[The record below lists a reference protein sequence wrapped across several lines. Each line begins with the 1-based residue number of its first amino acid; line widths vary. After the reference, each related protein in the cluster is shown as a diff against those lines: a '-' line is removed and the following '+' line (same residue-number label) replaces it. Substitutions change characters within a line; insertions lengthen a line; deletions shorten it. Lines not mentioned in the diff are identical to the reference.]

1 MLCEAGEVCTGEECL
16 KLETVLGLSMTPT
29 TVGLVL
35 VEGDGAEGATKGH
48 DAFEVRRGG
57 FSPVTTSE
65 FVAEALSRTQAIV
78 GDQRLQSIGVTWSDD
93 ASVEASLLLDSL
105 ADCGFA
111 NVIPIRL
118 PEATEAFA
126 RGIGH
131 VIGSDVTAVC
141 VVEPEAI
148 VALIVDADEGTVQ
161 TAVSYALETDEDLID
176 WLSQLLGASEWE
188 PDGLVLLGSGDGL
201 EPIARSL
208 EQMLGIPVFAPA
220 EAELA
225 LARGA
230 ALASVNG
237 IGVLD
242 DNLFDI
248 PVPPPA
254 RRRESVALRGATAL
268 LAGGVVA
275 FVVSA
280 SVAVGLELL
289 PDYEARP
296 VHRDVVNTAETPAL
310 RPVTAPEAPE
320 SAPEAPESAPESLTS
335 ADDGSRPA
343 QAPQPTSEP
352 VFDSAPVVA
361 MTMNVPAPPPEAP
374 PAGVDANPEALPPV
388 EPAAAPPVVATV
400 PPVNQPKQTLRQRI
414 WERVHGG

>member
-1 MLCEAGEVCTGEECL
+1 
-16 KLETVLGLSMTPT
+16 LETVLGLSMTPT

-48 DAFEVRRGG
+48 DTFEVRRGG

-65 FVAEALSRTQAIV
+65 FVAEALSRTQAIAD
-78 GDQRLQSIGVTWSDD
+78 GQRLQSIGVTWSDD

-126 RGIGH
+126 RGIGQ

-161 TAVSYALETDEDLID
+161 TAITYALETDQDLIE
-176 WLSQLLGASEWE
+176 WLSEMLGASEWE
-188 PDGLVLLGSGDGL
+188 PDGLVLLGSGEGL
-201 EPIARSL
+201 ESIARRL
-208 EQMLGIPVFAPA
+208 EQILGIPVFAPA

-237 IGVLD
+237 IGVD
-242 DNLFDI
+242 DDQLFDI
-248 PVPPPA
+248 PVQPPV
-254 RRRESVALRGATAL
+254 RRRDATALRGATAL

-289 PDYEARP
+289 PDRP
-296 VHRDVVNTAETPAL
+296 AGPEQRDVVNTAETPPL
-310 RPVTAPEAPE
+310 RPITAPEAPAP
-320 SAPEAPESAPESLTS
+320 SRAPEALANAGEQTH
-335 ADDGSRPA
+335 PA
-343 QAPQPTSEP
+343 QATEPTTEP
-352 VFDSAPVVA
+352 TFDSAPVVA

-374 PAGVDANPEALPPV
+374 PGDMNADPAALPPV
-388 EPAAAPPVVATV
+388 VAAAPPPPPAQVATV
-400 PPVNQPKQTLRQRI
+400 PPVNEPKQSIRQRI
-414 WERVHGG
+414 WERLHGG

>member
-1 MLCEAGEVCTGEECL
+1 MD
-16 KLETVLGLSMTPT
+16 TVLGLSMTPT

-35 VEGDGAEGATKGH
+35 VQGDGVDGATKGH

-65 FVAEALSRTQAIV
+65 FVAEALSRTQAIA
-78 GDQRLQSIGVTWSDD
+78 GGQRLQSIGVTWSDD

-105 ADCGFA
+105 ADSGFE

-126 RGIGH
+126 RGIGQ

-148 VALIVDADEGTVQ
+148 VALIVDADEGAVQ
-161 TAVSYALETDEDLID
+161 TAISYDLETDQDLIS
-176 WLSQLLGASEWE
+176 WLSDILSASEWQ
-188 PDGLVLLGSGDGL
+188 PDGLVLLGSGDDFDS
-201 EPIARSL
+201 IARRL
-208 EQMLGIPVFAPA
+208 EEIQGIPVFAPA

-230 ALASVNG
+230 ALASVNS
-237 IGVLD
+237 IAAFD
-242 DNLFDI
+242 DPLFAF
-248 PVPPPA
+248 PA
-254 RRRESVALRGATAL
+254 APAATRRESTALRGATAL

-289 PDYEARP
+289 PDHGPRP
-296 VHRDVVNTAETPAL
+296 EHRDVVNTAETPAL
-310 RPVTAPEAPE
+310 RPE
-320 SAPEAPESAPESLTS
+320 SAPEAPAAGTPALAAPEQAPSAP
-335 ADDGSRPA
+335 
-343 QAPQPTSEP
+343 APLPEAEPT
-352 VFDSAPVVA
+352 FDTAPVVA
-361 MTMNVPAPPPEAP
+361 MTMNMPPPPEAP
-374 PAGVDANPEALPPV
+374 PADVPLDAAPVPPV
-388 EPAAAPPVVATV
+388 EAAPPPVPSVITP
-400 PPVNQPKQTLRQRI
+400 PPVQPKQTLRERLRQRLQ
-414 WERVHGG
+414 GG

>member
-1 MLCEAGEVCTGEECL
+1 LRALCEAGEVRTGEECL

-35 VEGDGAEGATKGH
+35 VDGDGVEGATKGH

-65 FVAEALSRTQAIV
+65 FVAEALSRTQAIAD
-78 GDQRLQSIGVTWSDD
+78 GQRLQSIGVTWSDD

-111 NVIPIRL
+111 NVIPVRL
-118 PEATEAFA
+118 PAATEAFA
-126 RGIGH
+126 RGIGQ
-131 VIGSDVTAVC
+131 VIGSAVTSVC

-148 VALIVDADEGTVQ
+148 VALIVDAQEGAVQ
-161 TAVSYALETDEDLID
+161 TAVSYALETDQDLIE
-176 WLSQLLGASEWE
+176 WLSQMLGASEWE
-188 PDGLVLLGSGDGL
+188 PDGLVLLGSGEGL
-201 EPIARSL
+201 ESIARRL
-208 EQMLGIPVFAPA
+208 EQILGIPVFAPA

-237 IGVLD
+237 IGVAD
-242 DNLFDI
+242 DQLFDI
-248 PVPPPA
+248 PVQPVA
-254 RRRESVALRGATAL
+254 HRQDSTALRAATVL

-280 SVAVGLELL
+280 SVAVALELL
-289 PDYEARP
+289 PDRGPGPE
-296 VHRDVVNTAETPAL
+296 HRDVVNTAETPPL
-310 RPVTAPEAPE
+310 RPVTAPQAPAP
-320 SAPEAPESAPESLTS
+320 APEAGTGADQQPEI
-335 ADDGSRPA
+335 
-343 QAPQPTSEP
+343 QAPKPATEPT
-352 VFDSAPVVA
+352 FDNAPVVA

-374 PAGVDANPEALPPV
+374 PADVGAGPEAPPPAV
-388 EPAAAPPVVATV
+388 AAAPPPMPVPAATV
-400 PPVNQPKQTLRQRI
+400 PPVSQPKQSLRQRI
-414 WERVHGG
+414 WERLHGG

>member
-1 MLCEAGEVCTGEECL
+1 MPLRVLCEASEVCTGEECF

-35 VEGDGAEGATKGH
+35 VEGAGVEGATKGH

-65 FVAEALSRTQAIV
+65 FVAEALSRTQAIA
-78 GDQRLQSIGVTWSDD
+78 GGQRLQSIGVTWSDD

-105 ADCGFA
+105 ADCGFD

-126 RGIGH
+126 RGIGQ

-148 VALIVDADEGTVQ
+148 VALIVDAHEGAVQ
-161 TAVSYALETDEDLID
+161 TAVTYALETDQDLID
-176 WLSQLLGASEWE
+176 WLSDMMGASEWE
-188 PDGLVLLGSGDGL
+188 PDGLVLLGSGEGL
-201 EPIARSL
+201 ESIARRL
-208 EQMLGIPVFAPA
+208 EQILGIPVFAPA

-237 IGVLD
+237 IGVVD
-242 DNLFDI
+242 DQLFDF
-248 PVPPPA
+248 PALPPA
-254 RRRESVALRGATAL
+254 RRRDSTALRGATAL

-289 PDYEARP
+289 PDRGARP
-296 VHRDVVNTAETPAL
+296 EHRDVVNTAETPPL
-310 RPVTAPEAPE
+310 RPLTAPEVPQAPAPE
-320 SAPEAPESAPESLTS
+320 GLSSAAEQ
-335 ADDGSRPA
+335 SRPA
-343 QAPQPTSEP
+343 QATEPT
-352 VFDSAPVVA
+352 FDSAPVVA

-374 PAGVDANPEALPPV
+374 PVDVDADPAALPPV
-388 EPAAAPPVVATV
+388 GVGAPPPAQIATV
-400 PPVNQPKQTLRQRI
+400 PPVNEPKPSIRQRI
-414 WERVHGG
+414 WERLHGG

>member
-1 MLCEAGEVCTGEECL
+1 M

-35 VEGDGAEGATKGH
+35 VEGDGVEGATKGH

-65 FVAEALSRTQAIV
+65 FVAEALSRTQAIAD
-78 GDQRLQSIGVTWSDD
+78 GQRLQSIGVTWSDD

-105 ADCGFA
+105 ADCGFD

-126 RGIGH
+126 RGIGQ

-148 VALIVDADEGTVQ
+148 VALIVDAHEGAVQ
-161 TAVSYALETDEDLID
+161 TAVTYALETDQDLIH
-176 WLSQLLGASEWE
+176 WLSDMLGASEWE
-188 PDGLVLLGSGDGL
+188 PDGLVLLGSGEGL
-201 EPIARSL
+201 ESIARRL
-208 EQMLGIPVFAPA
+208 EQILGIPVFAPA

-237 IGVLD
+237 IGVAD
-242 DNLFDI
+242 DPLFDL

-254 RRRESVALRGATAL
+254 RRQDSTALRGATAL

-289 PDYEARP
+289 PDHGARP
-296 VHRDVVNTAETPAL
+296 QHRDVVNTAETPPL
-310 RPVTAPEAPE
+310 RPVTAPEAPAPAPDALSSAAE
-320 SAPEAPESAPESLTS
+320 PSQTQAPE
-335 ADDGSRPA
+335 
-343 QAPQPTSEP
+343 PT
-352 VFDSAPVVA
+352 FDSAPVVA
-361 MTMNVPAPPPEAP
+361 MTMNVPAPPTEAP
-374 PAGVDANPEALPPV
+374 PADLNAEPAGLPPM
-388 EPAAAPPVVATV
+388 AAAPPPPAPVATV
-400 PPVNQPKQTLRQRI
+400 PPVNEPKQTLRQRI
-414 WERVHGG
+414 WERLHGG

>member
-1 MLCEAGEVCTGEECL
+1 MD
-16 KLETVLGLSMTPT
+16 TVLGLSMTPT

-35 VEGDGAEGATKGH
+35 VQGDGVDGATKGH
-48 DAFEVRRGG
+48 DAFDVRRGG

-65 FVAEALSRTQAIV
+65 FVAEALSRTQAIA
-78 GDQRLQSIGVTWSDD
+78 GGQRLQSIGVTWSDD

-105 ADCGFA
+105 ADSGFD

-126 RGIGH
+126 RGIGR

-141 VVEPEAI
+141 VVEPEAV
-148 VALIVDADEGTVQ
+148 VALVVDAQEGAVQ
-161 TAVSYALETDEDLID
+161 TCVSYDLETDQDLIG
-176 WLSQLLGASEWE
+176 WLSDILGGSDWS

-201 EPIARSL
+201 ESIARRL
-208 EQMLGIPVFAPA
+208 EEVVGIPAFAPA

-237 IGVLD
+237 IGILD
-242 DNLFDI
+242 DPLFTL
-248 PVPPPA
+248 PA
-254 RRRESVALRGATAL
+254 LPADRHRDSKAMRGATAL

-289 PDYEARP
+289 PDHGVRP
-296 VHRDVVNTAETPAL
+296 EHRNVVNTAETPAL
-310 RPVTAPEAPE
+310 APERAPEALAPPASE
-320 SAPEAPESAPESLTS
+320 PAPALAAPEAAPSLPVASPEPE
-335 ADDGSRPA
+335 
-343 QAPQPTSEP
+343 PT
-352 VFDSAPVVA
+352 FDATPVVA
-361 MTMNVPAPPPEAP
+361 MTMNVPPPEAP
-374 PAGVDANPEALPPV
+374 PSDVPLDPAALPPI
-388 EPAAAPPVVATV
+388 PASIAPP
-400 PPVNQPKQTLRQRI
+400 PVQPKPSLRTRL
-414 WERVHGG
+414 RDRLSGLGGG

>member
-1 MLCEAGEVCTGEECL
+1 M
-16 KLETVLGLSMTPT
+16 ETVLGLSMTPT

-35 VEGDGAEGATKGH
+35 VDGDGVEGATKGH

-65 FVAEALSRTQAIV
+65 FVAEALSRTQAIAD
-78 GDQRLQSIGVTWSDD
+78 GQRLQSIGVTWSDD

-111 NVIPIRL
+111 NVIPVRL

-126 RGIGH
+126 RGIGQ

-148 VALIVDADEGTVQ
+148 VALIVDAHEGAVQ
-161 TAVSYALETDEDLID
+161 TAVSYALETDQDLIE
-176 WLSQLLGASEWE
+176 WLSEMLGASEWE
-188 PDGLVLLGSGDGL
+188 PDGLVLLGSGEGL
-201 EPIARSL
+201 ESIARRL
-208 EQMLGIPVFAPA
+208 EQILGIPVFAPA

-237 IGVLD
+237 IGVAD
-242 DNLFDI
+242 DQLCDLPI
-248 PVPPPA
+248 QPAPP
-254 RRRESVALRGATAL
+254 RQDSTALRAATVL

-280 SVAVGLELL
+280 SVAVALELL
-289 PDYEARP
+289 PDRGAGPE
-296 VHRDVVNTAETPAL
+296 HRDVVNTAETPPL
-310 RPVTAPEAPE
+310 RPVTAPAPT
-320 SAPEAPESAPESLTS
+320 PEAVPG
-335 ADDGSRPA
+335 ADEQSET
-343 QAPQPTSEP
+343 QAPKPATERT
-352 VFDSAPVVA
+352 FDSAPVVA

-374 PAGVDANPEALPPV
+374 PADVGARPDSLPPAV
-388 EPAAAPPVVATV
+388 AAAPPPMPVPAATV
-400 PPVNQPKQTLRQRI
+400 PPVSQPKQSLRQRI
-414 WERVHGG
+414 WERLHGG